1 LAPQGK
7 QDKLVKLVQQGQLD
21 ILEKLALLDRS
32 ELDPPVPWV
41 QLDPM
46 EKLGPLAQSEQ
57 DHKGH
62 RVLPV

>member
-7 QDKLVKLVQQGQLD
+7 QDKLVKLVQPGQLD
-21 ILEKLALLDRS
+21 IPEKLALPDRS

-46 EKLGPLAQSEQ
+46 EKLAPLAQ
-57 DHKGH
+57 
-62 RVLPV
+62 